1 MGKAYNI
8 ITLKTTAIDLAE
20 AVIIRSHGYY
30 AKLKANHN
38 YRKRVTIFTKL
49 SLEHEEKQK
58 IVLVK
63 YKWET

>member
-1 MGKAYNI
+1 MGNHKNA
-8 ITLKTTAIDLAE
+8 KTTAIDLAE
-20 AVIIRSHGYY
+20 AAIIRSHRYY
-30 AKLKANHN
+30 AKLKVNHN